1 MRLTILLSILLTLAT
16 LAPAAPRTR
25 PTPIEDGSGPR
36 AALLMY
42 DKLVGP
48 NESDKALPLYYATT
62 TRERALA
69 ALLAKCDGAL
79 ANLHKKAAD
88 KFSPDIADAMIRSVD
103 ATTAED
109 INAAKIQVTGDTA
122 AVTFPNASHPT
133 PMIRVKGE
141 WKINVKALFQ
151 ELQSSPKS
159 MRQSLGRFAAAANQV
174 AAKIEEGQYT
184 SPEAA
189 GSHFLEAY
197 RKAFAPSQH

>member
-1 MRLTILLSILLTLAT
+1 MRLAILLSILLTISPLAIAKP
-16 LAPAAPRTR
+16 APV
-25 PTPIEDGSGPR
+25 EDGSGPR

-48 NESDKALPLYYATT
+48 NEAGKALPLYYATT

-69 ALLAKCDGAL
+69 GLLAKCDGAL

-88 KFSPDIADAMIRSVD
+88 RFSPDIADAMIRSVD

-122 AVTFPNASHPT
+122 AVTFPNASRPT

-151 ELQSSPKS
+151 ELQGSPKS
-159 MRQSLGRFAAAANQV
+159 VRQSLGRFAAAANQV
-174 AAKIEEGQYT
+174 ATKIEEGQYT
-184 SPEAA
+184 SPEDA
-189 GSHFLEAY
+189 GSQLLDGY
-197 RKAFAPSQH
+197 RKAFATSQH